1 MKGIAHIR
9 IDDRLIHGQ
18 VATRWVSYYSANRI
32 MVIDDQVTS
41 NDVEKN
47 ILRMAAPA
55 GVNTSIISTQT
66 AIENISAGKYAGQ
79 QVLVLVK
86 HPGVIK
92 KLVDAGLDIKEFNIG
107 NMSNRLETTQVK
119 RSISVTHAEKL
130 DILDLI
136 NRGIKI
142 TARMVPDDGEE
153 LITSF
158 NSNFWTAS

>member
-32 MVIDDQVTS
+32 MVIDDLVS
-41 NDVEKN
+41 KNDIEKN

-55 GVNTSIISTQT
+55 GVNTSIIPTQS
-66 AIENISAGKYAGQ
+66 AIDNIAAGKYDGQ
-79 QVLVLVK
+79 RVLVLVK

-92 KLVDAGLDIKEFNIG
+92 KLVDAGIDIKEFNIG
-107 NMSNRLETTQVK
+107 NMSNRPDTTQVK
-119 RSISVTHAEKL
+119 RSISVSSAEKN
-130 DILDLI
+130 DIMELI
-136 NRGIKI
+136 GRGIKI
-142 TARMVPDDGEE
+142 TARMVPDDGED

-158 NSNFWTAS
+158 SSNYWTAS

>member
-32 MVIDDQVTS
+32 MVIDDHVAS

-47 ILRMAAPA
+47 ILRMAAPS

-66 AIENISAGKYAGQ
+66 AIDNISSGKYFGQ

-92 KLVDAGLDIKEFNIG
+92 KLVDAGLEIKEFNIG
-107 NMSNRLETTQVK
+107 NMSNRPETTQVK
-119 RSISVTHAEKL
+119 RSISVTNTEKL
-130 DILDLI
+130 DIIELI

-158 NSNFWTAS
+158 TSNFWIAS